1 MSIVVAVVAALLAL
15 LTLAL
20 LTLALH
26 RRLAVAP
33 GWPRGVRLTS
43 AALLGLTWLLTLT
56 AFAMQSGALDP
67 RRGRWVAWAGL
78 TWLVVAWYLL
88 MGVAVLGIA
97 CLAVRLVRRPDL
109 RRTLLRV
116 GTPLVVVAAV
126 GATGYGVSE
135 ASQPSVTPV
144 TVTSPDLP
152 AGLDGL
158 RIVLVTDLHAGPIR
172 EASFTRRV
180 VDLVNAQRPDVV
192 VLGGDLVDGRGAQ
205 VGEVLAP
212 LADLRA
218 PLGVYA
224 VSGNHEFISQEADAW
239 LTRWETLSIRVLRN
253 EHVRIERG
261 GASLTVA
268 GVHDPTGRGTDASDA
283 ARALQGVDPAGF
295 TLFVAHQPK
304 TAENV
309 QGRGVDL
316 QLSGHTHGG
325 QVWPFRYLVPL
336 PQPVLDG
343 LATVGDVP
351 VLTSRGVGAWGPP
364 VRVLAPPEVP
374 VVTLRRG

>member
-1 MSIVVAVVAALLAL
+1 MSIFVAVLAALLAL
-15 LTLAL
+15 LTLV
-20 LTLALH
+20 LH

-33 GWPRGVRLTS
+33 DWPRGARLAS
-43 AALLGLTWLLTLT
+43 AALLGLTWLLTLA

-67 RRGRWVAWAGL
+67 RRGRWVAWAGM

-88 MGVAVLGIA
+88 LGVAVLGIA
-97 CLAVRLVRRPDL
+97 CVAARLARRSDL
-109 RRTLLRV
+109 RRPILRV
-116 GTPLVVVAAV
+116 GTVLVVVAAL
-126 GATGYGVSE
+126 GATAYGVSE
-135 ASQPSVTPV
+135 ASQPSATPV
-144 TVTSPDLP
+144 TVTDADLP
-152 AGLDGL
+152 EGMDGL
-158 RIVLVTDLHAGPIR
+158 RIALVTDLHADPIR

-180 VDLVNAQRPDVV
+180 VDLVNAQHPDVV
-192 VLGGDLVDGRGAQ
+192 VLGGDLVDGRVAQ
-205 VGEVLAP
+205 VGDVLAP

-218 PLGVYA
+218 PLGVFA

-239 LTRWETLSIRVLRN
+239 LRRWETLGIRVLRN
-253 EHVRIERG
+253 EHVGLERG
-261 GASLTVA
+261 GSTLTLA
-268 GVHDPTGRGTDASDA
+268 GVHDLTGRGTDASDA
-283 ARALQGVDPAGF
+283 ARALDGVDPMAF
-295 TLFVAHQPK
+295 TVLVAHQPK

-336 PQPVLDG
+336 QQPVLDG

-351 VLTSRGVGAWGPP
+351 VLTSRGAGAWGPP

-374 VVTLRRG
+374 IVTLRRG

>member
-1 MSIVVAVVAALLAL
+1 MSFFVAVLAAL
-15 LTLAL
+15 LAL

-33 GWPRGVRLTS
+33 GWPRGVRLAS
-43 AALLGLTWLLTLT
+43 AILLGLTWLLTLS

-67 RRGRWVAWAGL
+67 RRSRWVAWTGM
-78 TWLVVAWYLL
+78 TWLVTAWYLL
-88 MGVAVLGIA
+88 LGAAVLGIA
-97 CLAVRLVRRPDL
+97 CLAVRLVRRPGL
-109 RRTLLRV
+109 RRPVLRV
-116 GTPLVVVAAV
+116 GTPIVVVAAL
-126 GATGYGVSE
+126 GATAYGVSE

-144 TVTSPDLP
+144 TVTDPDLP
-152 AGLDGL
+152 QGLDGM
-158 RIVLVTDLHAGPIR
+158 RVALVTDLHAGPTR

-180 VDLVNAQRPDVV
+180 VDLVNAQHPDVV
-192 VLGGDLVDGRGAQ
+192 VLGGDLVDGRVAQ

-224 VSGNHEFISQEADAW
+224 VSGNHEFISQEANAW
-239 LTRWETLSIRVLRN
+239 LTHWESLGIRVLRN

-261 GASLTVA
+261 GASLTLA
-268 GVHDPTGRGTDASDA
+268 GVHDLTGRGIDASDA
-283 ARALQGVDPAGF
+283 ARALEGVDGFDPAGF
-295 TLFVAHQPK
+295 TVFVAHQPK

-336 PQPVLDG
+336 QQPVLDG

-351 VLTSRGVGAWGPP
+351 VLTSRGAGAWGPP

-374 VVTLRRG
+374 VVTLRHG

>member
-1 MSIVVAVVAALLAL
+1 MSLFVAALAALLAL
-15 LTLAL
+15 F
-20 LTLALH
+20 TLALH

-33 GWPRGVRLTS
+33 GWPRGVRLAS
-43 AALLGLTWLLTLT
+43 ATVLGLTWLLTLT

-67 RRGRWVAWAGL
+67 RRGRWVAWAGM

-88 MGVAVLGIA
+88 LGVGVLGIF
-97 CLAVRLVRRPDL
+97 CLAVRLARRPDL
-109 RRTLLRV
+109 RRPLLRV
-116 GTPLVVVAAV
+116 GTPLVVVAAL
-126 GATGYGVSE
+126 GATGYGVAE
-135 ASQPSVTPV
+135 ASQPSATPV
-144 TVTSPDLP
+144 TVTDPDLP
-152 AGLDGL
+152 QGLDGL
-158 RIVLVTDLHAGPIR
+158 RVALVTDLHAGPIR

-192 VLGGDLVDGRGAQ
+192 VLGGDLVDGRVAQ
-205 VGEVLAP
+205 IGDVLAP

-239 LTRWETLSIRVLRN
+239 LAYWETLGVRVLRN
-253 EHVRIERG
+253 EHVGIERG
-261 GASLTVA
+261 GASLTLA
-268 GVHDPTGRGTDASDA
+268 GVHDLTGRGTDASDA
-283 ARALQGVDPAGF
+283 AGALEGVDPAGF
-295 TLFVAHQPK
+295 TIVVAHQPK

-325 QVWPFRYLVPL
+325 QAWPFRYLVPL
-336 PQPVLDG
+336 QQPVLDG

-351 VLTSRGVGAWGPP
+351 VLTSRGAGAWGPP

>member
-1 MSIVVAVVAALLAL
+1 MSFFVAVLAAL
-15 LTLAL
+15 LAL

-33 GWPRGVRLTS
+33 GWTRGVGLAS
-43 AALLGLTWLLTLT
+43 AILLGLTWLLTLT

-67 RRGRWVAWAGL
+67 RRGRWVAWAGM
-78 TWLVVAWYLL
+78 TWLVTAWYLL
-88 MGVAVLGIA
+88 LGVATLGIA
-97 CLAVRLVRRPDL
+97 CLTARLARRPGL
-109 RRTLLRV
+109 RRSVLRV
-116 GTPLVVVAAV
+116 GTPIVVVAAL
-126 GATGYGVSE
+126 GATAYGVSE

-144 TVTSPDLP
+144 TVTDPHLP
-152 AGLDGL
+152 RGLDGM
-158 RIVLVTDLHAGPIR
+158 RVALVTDLHAGPIR

-180 VDLVNAQRPDVV
+180 VDLVNAQHPEVV
-192 VLGGDLVDGRGAQ
+192 VLGGDLVDGRVAQ

-218 PLGVYA
+218 PLGAYA

-239 LTRWETLSIRVLRN
+239 LTHWESLGIRALRN
-253 EHVRIERG
+253 EHVAIERG
-261 GASLTVA
+261 GASLTLA
-268 GVHDPTGRGTDASDA
+268 GVHDLTGRGTDASDA
-283 ARALQGVDPAGF
+283 ARALEGVDGFDPAGF
-295 TLFVAHQPK
+295 TVFVAHQPK

-336 PQPVLDG
+336 QQPVLDG

-351 VLTSRGVGAWGPP
+351 VLTSRGAGAWGPP

>member
-1 MSIVVAVVAALLAL
+1 MSVFVAVLAAL
-15 LTLAL
+15 LAL

-33 GWPRGVRLTS
+33 GWPRGVRLAS
-43 AALLGLTWLLTLT
+43 ATLLGLTWLLTLT

-67 RRGRWVAWAGL
+67 RRGRWVAWAGM

-88 MGVAVLGIA
+88 LGVAALGIA
-97 CLAVRLVRRPDL
+97 CLAVQLVRRPGL
-109 RRTLLRV
+109 RRPLLRV
-116 GTPLVVVAAV
+116 GTPLVVVAAL
-126 GATGYGVSE
+126 GATGYGLAE
-135 ASQPSVTPV
+135 ASEPSVTPV
-144 TVTSPDLP
+144 TVTDPDLP
-152 AGLDGL
+152 QGLDGL
-158 RIVLVTDLHAGPIR
+158 RVALVTDLHAGPIR

-192 VLGGDLVDGRGAQ
+192 VLGGDLVDGRVAQ
-205 VGEVLAP
+205 VGDVLAP

-239 LTRWETLSIRVLRN
+239 LTHWESLGIRVLRN
-253 EHVRIERG
+253 EHVGIERG
-261 GASLTVA
+261 GASLTLA
-268 GVHDPTGRGTDASDA
+268 GVHDLTGRGTDASDA
-283 ARALQGVDPAGF
+283 ARALEGVDPAGF
-295 TLFVAHQPK
+295 TIFVAHQPK
-304 TAENV
+304 AAENV

-336 PQPVLDG
+336 QQAVLDG
-343 LATVGDVP
+343 LSTVGDVP
-351 VLTSRGVGAWGPP
+351 ALTSRGAGAWGPP